1 MESHIPE
8 DGKGDKNL
16 SKSEIALNTHYSA
29 LAQSLNDYI
38 ARGKELSEQGEDW
51 VPAFTSVKFNC
62 RNGYTNRPYNGSN
75 QIMLSAA
82 VNSHPGWLGDMRW
95 YTMHQATDK
104 GYKIKPEYAGFEG
117 YPITSGSGNYVKGKK
132 GPLFEGDPEADPDYG
147 YEDNKS
153 GKDKETDRGR
163 GGFSGVRIFR
173 VFNASWFDGVEPDK
187 ELERRFKK
195 TTSLLQQEDDKEE
208 IARLRFLT
216 AALAVSSPIH
226 PYFRVSVQTPCFVPT
241 MYRIVLPTEDRLSD
255 DNGKRTAVEAH
266 RDMVANL
273 LHEMAHSTAIPLQR
287 EIRGTYGSQRY
298 AEEELIAELTAATV
312 GRQLMGDGKMGMGT
326 KLGDNQ
332 AKYLNS
338 WFSRVGDVG
347 YFEKIAREA
356 KKAGDLI
363 LTSFKKDM
371 KELDPDFH
379 MSFDNK
385 DPIEQRIQR
394 LADKFDA
401 HDLSCDLQHLVFAID
416 DGISR
421 AKATKR
427 LDRIERRLAAKE
439 SQKEEGPDL

>member
-1 MESHIPE
+1 M
-8 DGKGDKNL
+8 
-16 SKSEIALNTHYSA
+16 
-29 LAQSLNDYI
+29 
-38 ARGKELSEQGEDW
+38 
-51 VPAFTSVKFNC
+51 
-62 RNGYTNRPYNGSN
+62 
-75 QIMLSAA
+75 
-82 VNSHPGWLGDMRW
+82 
-95 YTMHQATDK
+95 
-104 GYKIKPEYAGFEG
+104 
-117 YPITSGSGNYVKGKK
+117 
-132 GPLFEGDPEADPDYG
+132 
-147 YEDNKS
+147 
-153 GKDKETDRGR
+153 
-163 GGFSGVRIFR
+163 
-173 VFNASWFDGVEPDK
+173 
-187 ELERRFKK
+187 
-195 TTSLLQQEDDKEE
+195 
-208 IARLRFLT
+208 
-216 AALAVSSPIH
+216 
-226 PYFRVSVQTPCFVPT
+226 
-241 MYRIVLPTEDRLSD
+241 PTEDRLSD

-287 EIRGTYGSQRY
+287 EIRGPYGSQRY

-312 GRQLMGDGKMGMGT
+312 GRQLLGDGKMGMGT

-347 YFEKIAREA
+347 YFEKVAREA

-379 MSFDNK
+379 LSFDNK

-401 HDLSCDLQHLVFAID
+401 HDLSCDLQHLVFDIN
-416 DGISR
+416 DGINK

-439 SQKEEGPDL
+439 SQQEEGPDL